1 MFRFEGS
8 GAIDMPGNCIFRSEA
23 EYLELG
29 RVAGPLLSQGKPI
42 KQELYMRRQD
52 GSEFWASLIGYV
64 ADQSDPTRGAWW
76 IFDDRSDVKRA
87 EESLMAS
94 YAELKAAHLRLEAT
108 QSQLLQSEKLAS
120 IGLLAAGVAH
130 EINNPI
136 GYVNSNLSTLK
147 TYLSG
152 LFSVIDAYEKAEI
165 DLAGSTQ
172 AFSRVDSLK
181 ALVDL
186 PYLKS
191 DTPALMDE
199 SLGGLERVK
208 KIVQSLLD
216 FSHVDADDTWRL
228 EDIHE
233 GIESTLRVVSSELK
247 NKCEIVREY
256 GNMPPVECLIS
267 SLSQVF
273 ANLLTNAAHAIE
285 EHGVVTI
292 RTGSQVDKAWVEIAD
307 TGKGIA
313 PEHLAHI
320 FDPFFTTKPVGKG
333 TGMGLSVSYSIVQ
346 RHHGL
351 FDVTSEVGSGT
362 TFRLWLPLKQPTWPA
377 PVKAS
382 KT

>member
-1 MFRFEGS
+1 
-8 GAIDMPGNCIFRSEA
+8 
-23 EYLELG
+23 
-29 RVAGPLLSQGKPI
+29 
-42 KQELYMRRQD
+42 
-52 GSEFWASLIGYV
+52 
-64 ADQSDPTRGAWW
+64 
-76 IFDDRSDVKRA
+76 
-87 EESLMAS
+87 
-94 YAELKAAHLRLEAT
+94 
-108 QSQLLQSEKLAS
+108 LLQSEKLAS